1 MQQHWSSGNTEQM
14 QKWDGKTPPTPAHA
28 SSFSPMR
35 EEKGALQ
42 SNLRHARQNVS
53 YWCSINSCAFII
65 DTLKDKSENIHNF
78 DIVMSIQF
86 KIYGTILVTDMKKS
100 QARCARLRSYL
111 NEKQFPAEDSGN
123 KEVIFPHLSSWI
135 L

>member
-1 MQQHWSSGNTEQM
+1 MQQHWPSGNTEQM
-14 QKWDGKTPPTPAHA
+14 QKWDRKTPDHP

-35 EEKGALQ
+35 EEKGVLR

-53 YWCSINSCAFII
+53 YLCSINSCAFII

-78 DIVMSIQF
+78 DIVMSIHS
-86 KIYGTILVTDMKKS
+86 KIYGTILVIDMTKS
-100 QARCARLRSYL
+100 QALCARLHSYL
-111 NEKQFPAEDSGN
+111 NKKQFPAEDSGN